1 MRIIF
6 FIILL
11 SVINIAQSIEGIDSI
26 RTKKIPQTNLSELR
40 SELNYIFNDPNF
52 SNAYWGVSIQSL
64 KTGET
69 IFKLNEDK
77 LFKPASLVKL
87 FTSSTALLLLGS
99 DYRFETKFYTDGKIS
114 NGILFGNLFIVGGG
128 DPTIQTGH
136 EEQSP
141 DNFIEWVDSL
151 NKLGIYSIKGNVI
164 AENKLF
170 SEDDYGKGWLNE
182 YESNWFAP
190 PSGAF
195 CLNNNST
202 ELIIK
207 PGKINQFAEIFFN
220 PSVSDFEVFNNVITV
235 KGNLKPSVTISR
247 KGNNIIQLNG
257 SISSKS
263 DRIIFYIPSKNPTQF
278 FVNTFYNVMIREG
291 ITITGYPIISDEHTE
306 KYQLNE
312 LLPLFTHKSQPLSQI
327 VSEINKNSNNF
338 FSEQLLKTIG
348 FELYGFGSTQNG
360 ITAMKELLQKMGINP
375 ANFEIADGSGL
386 STFNLVTPKQVT
398 NLLYYMYKSDEFD
411 SFYNSLAIAGFD
423 GTLADRMK
431 KTKAEN
437 NFRGKSGFL
446 ENVRGLAGY
455 LKTADGEPIAL
466 TLIVNNFLVPSQLAN
481 YVQDKVCNILSNF
494 NRK

>member
-1 MRIIF
+1 MQLS
-6 FIILL
+6 IILL

-40 SELNYIFNDPNF
+40 NELNYVFNDPNF

-141 DNFIEWVDSL
+141 DNFVEWVDSL

-190 PSGAF
+190 PTGAF

-235 KGNLKPSVTISR
+235 KENLKPSVTISR

-263 DRIIFYIPSKNPTQF
+263 DKIIFYIPSKNPTQF

-312 LLPLFTHKSQPLSQI
+312 LLPLL
-327 VSEINKNSNNF
+327 
-338 FSEQLLKTIG
+338 
-348 FELYGFGSTQNG
+348 TQ
-360 ITAMKELLQKMGINP
+360 
-375 ANFEIADGSGL
+375 
-386 STFNLVTPKQVT
+386 
-398 NLLYYMYKSDEFD
+398 
-411 SFYNSLAIAGFD
+411 
-423 GTLADRMK
+423 
-431 KTKAEN
+431 
-437 NFRGKSGFL
+437 
-446 ENVRGLAGY
+446 
-455 LKTADGEPIAL
+455 EP
-466 TLIVNNFLVPSQLAN
+466 
-481 YVQDKVCNILSNF
+481 D
-494 NRK
+494 